1 MNDEQTI
8 AQLLKDLLAE
18 NEQLREAVKSLLM
31 NIYEDVPKECMTKH
45 FITAME
51 EARLLLADLGD
62 IDHEETEE

>member
-1 MNDEQTI
+1 MSDEQTI
-8 AQLLKDLLAE
+8 IDLLAE
-18 NEQLREAVKSLLM
+18 NEKLREAVSSLLM

-62 IDHEETEE
+62 IDHEEPNDV

>member
-1 MNDEQTI
+1 MNEE
-8 AQLLKDLLAE
+8 LLTQMEKDLRLE

-31 NIYEDVPKECMTKH
+31 NIYEDVPEENMTKH